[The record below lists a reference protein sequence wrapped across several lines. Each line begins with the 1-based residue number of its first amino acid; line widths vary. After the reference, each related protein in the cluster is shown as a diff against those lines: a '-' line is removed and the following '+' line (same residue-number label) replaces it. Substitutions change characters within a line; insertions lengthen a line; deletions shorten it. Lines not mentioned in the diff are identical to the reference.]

1 MRFLI
6 FIGIIVLIEACSSSI
21 NEVKVKHKQL
31 IGFKS
36 QFVMDMDE
44 LFEKPDSDYQKLTDG
59 VNFYPE
65 TDTILYKSDT
75 LYISYLTYVNSC
87 AEYDGDIAIK
97 GDSLFLK
104 AKNIGEYECASGRID
119 RFVDTLHNPTNQK
132 YIIVKF

>member
-6 FIGIIVLIEACSSSI
+6 YLVIIIFIGACSSPI
-21 NEVKVKHKQL
+21 NETKHKQL

-44 LFEKPDSDYQKLTDG
+44 IFEKPESEYQKLTDE

-65 TDTILYKSDT
+65 TDTILYYTDT
-75 LYISYLTYVNSC
+75 LYVSYLTYVNSC
-87 AEYDGDIAIK
+87 ADYDGNIEIK

-104 AKNIGEYECASGRID
+104 AQNIGEYECASGRVD
-119 RFVDTLHNPTNQK
+119 RFSYIIHNPNNQK
-132 YIIVKF
+132 YTIVKF

>member
-6 FIGIIVLIEACSSSI
+6 FIVVIVLIQACSSSI
-21 NEVKVKHKQL
+21 NETKHKQL
-31 IGFKS
+31 IGFKN

-44 LFEKPDSDYQKLTDG
+44 LFEKPDTEYQKLTDE

-87 AEYDGDIAIK
+87 AEYGGDIEIK

-104 AKNIGEYECASGRID
+104 AKNVGEYECASGRID
-119 RFVDTLHNPTNQK
+119 RFIYTLQNPNNQK
-132 YIIVKF
+132 YTIVKF